1 MAKFYCTQRF
11 YQERTYYEEETY
23 DLSKDEVAAFQ
34 KSGQIKR
41 LRPSDAEAQAM
52 LAGGDSLTAAT
63 AEGKPWQKMT
73 RAELL
78 ALAKENGIAGAEEMT
93 KAKLIDALA
102 VETLTA
108 ATGE

>member
-11 YQERTYYEEETY
+11 FQERTYYEGESY
-23 DLSKDEVAAFQ
+23 DLSKDEVASFQ

-41 LRPSDAEAQAM
+41 LQPSDPEAQAM

-63 AEGKPWQKMT
+63 AEGKPREKMNRT
-73 RAELL
+73 ELL

-93 KAKLIDALA
+93 KAQLTEA
-102 VETLTA
+102 LTA
-108 ATGE
+108 ATAK